1 MSSSILELK
10 NIQKHYINSAGSRV
24 PVLSNID
31 LSIVPGSFVSIMGP
45 SGSGKST
52 LLNICGLLE
61 SPNSGTVLLNKTN
74 FGSAKESTKST
85 ARRKNLGFI
94 YQFHHLL
101 PEFTVLEN
109 LLLIQIIRGLN
120 KASAHKHCLE
130 ALDNLGLSHRK
141 DHYPTELSGGEQ
153 QRVAIARAIIS
164 QPPLILADEPTGN
177 LDHHN
182 ALLIMD
188 IFLELKKQNVSILMV
203 THNPE
208 LADKTDRCLHLTDG
222 SLHHI

>member
-1 MSSSILELK
+1 MSSNILELQ
-10 NIQKHYINSAGSRV
+10 NVQKHYTNSAGNKV
-24 PVLSNID
+24 PVLSNINI
-31 LSIVPGSFVSIMGP
+31 SIKSGSFVSIMGP

-61 SPNSGTVLLNKTN
+61 SPDQGSVLLNQAN
-74 FGSAKESTKST
+74 LGSAKESTKSV

-120 KASAHKHCLE
+120 KANAKTQCLE
-130 ALDNLGLSHRK
+130 ALENLGLIHRK

-164 QPPLILADEPTGN
+164 KPPLILADEPTGN
-177 LDHHN
+177 LDHNN

-188 IFLELKKQNVSILMV
+188 IFLKLKKQNVSILMV
-203 THNPE
+203 THNAE
-208 LADKTDRCLHLTDG
+208 LAAKTDSSLHLTDG